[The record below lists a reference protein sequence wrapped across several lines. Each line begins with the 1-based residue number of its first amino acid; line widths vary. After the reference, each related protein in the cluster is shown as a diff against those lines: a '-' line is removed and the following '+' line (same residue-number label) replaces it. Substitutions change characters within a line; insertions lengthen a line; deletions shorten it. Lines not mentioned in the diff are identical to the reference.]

1 MAWSG
6 RALHDA
12 RLPHL
17 LAQGRGAPARLLPGL
32 QRLAGGVLQLRAQ
45 THGGAGHDL
54 TVRPQGRRAGARP
67 LRQGRPEGRDD
78 LVLAADRSAL
88 QLGSLRS
95 LLGRG
100 PGAARTH
107 QPARHH
113 RNGAGE
119 PVGIQRA
126 LHAGYGPV
134 PRGRAL
140 LQRAHLLRRPR
151 SLPEPAD
158 RVGREQLRLASLLSA
173 ADGPRLRARA
183 LRRRVHPEAEAQ
195 RVLPAPDVLHLH
207 RRLRR
212 RRQPPLHRGR
222 QAHVVV
228 RLPAPGLVVAPFT
241 AGRGSRLQGRQSG
254 RPLQDHPR
262 QRRQALWVR
271 ALGSS
276 GLADALLEVRDLRT
290 YIYTRRGIVKAVDG
304 ATFSVR
310 RGETLGIVGES
321 GSGKSMTC
329 LSILRLVPEP
339 GGRIVGGEGV
349 FDGGDLLAKSPDE
362 MRRLRGAQIAMI
374 LQDPMA
380 SLNPAMT
387 VGEQIAETLSLHRGL
402 RGRALD
408 ERVIELLRQ
417 VRISD
422 PERRVH
428 AYPHQM
434 SGGIRQRVAGA
445 IAISCR
451 PSLLIAD
458 EPTTSLDV
466 TIQAQYLRL
475 LKEIQRETNLAL
487 VFVTHD
493 LGIVAK
499 LCDRVAVMY
508 AGRIVETG
516 TTRDIFNRPRHP
528 YTIGL
533 LSCLPTLRRGR
544 GPLTA
549 IEGQPPDLAHVPSGC
564 SFTPRCPM
572 AEPRCGE
579 KRPSLEAIEPD
590 HLVACF
596 RASDMA
602 TAGRRVTSI
611 ATAPAPALLDT
622 RGTGD
627 VVLEARQL
635 TKHFPLARGTIFSR
649 TFGTVKAVDGV
660 DFVLRRGETL
670 GLVGESGC
678 GKTTTARLVLS
689 LERPTAGG
697 VFFRGRDIHSL
708 ARPERGGYRRAVQA
722 VFQDPYSSLNPRLTI
737 RTTVSEPL
745 VQTEPDLSRT
755 EIDARVAESLTRVG
769 LRPRIAADY
778 PHELSGGQRQRVAIA
793 RALTTNPECIL
804 LDEAVSALDVSIR
817 AQVMNL
823 LREIQDRLGVS
834 DLFIAHDLAVV
845 KYVS

>member
-1 MAWSG
+1 MA
-6 RALHDA
+6 D
-12 RLPHL
+12 P
-17 LAQGRGAPARLLPGL
+17 
-32 QRLAGGVLQLRAQ
+32 
-45 THGGAGHDL
+45 
-54 TVRPQGRRAGARP
+54 
-67 LRQGRPEGRDD
+67 
-78 LVLAADRSAL
+78 
-88 QLGSLRS
+88 
-95 LLGRG
+95 
-100 PGAARTH
+100 
-107 QPARHH
+107 
-113 RNGAGE
+113 
-119 PVGIQRA
+119 
-126 LHAGYGPV
+126 
-134 PRGRAL
+134 
-140 LQRAHLLRRPR
+140 
-151 SLPEPAD
+151 
-158 RVGREQLRLASLLSA
+158 
-173 ADGPRLRARA
+173 
-183 LRRRVHPEAEAQ
+183 
-195 RVLPAPDVLHLH
+195 
-207 RRLRR
+207 
-212 RRQPPLHRGR
+212 
-222 QAHVVV
+222 
-228 RLPAPGLVVAPFT
+228 
-241 AGRGSRLQGRQSG
+241 
-254 RPLQDHPR
+254 
-262 QRRQALWVR
+262 
-271 ALGSS
+271 
-276 GLADALLEVRDLRT
+276 LLEVRDLRT
-290 YIYTRRGIVKAVDG
+290 YIYTRRGVVKAVDG

-339 GGRIVGGEGV
+339 GGRIVGGEIL
-349 FDGGDLLAKSPDE
+349 FDGENLLAKSPEE
-362 MRRLRGAQIAMI
+362 MRRLRGSRIAMI

-387 VGEQIAETLSLHRGL
+387 VGEQISETLSLHRGL

-408 ERVIELLRQ
+408 ERVVELLRQ

-445 IAISCR
+445 IAISCQ

-466 TIQAQYLRL
+466 TIQSQYLRL

-508 AGRIVETG
+508 AGRIVELG
-516 TTRDIFNRPRHP
+516 RTRDIFNHPRHP
-528 YTIGL
+528 YAVGL
-533 LSCLPTLRRGR
+533 LNCLPTLRRGR
-544 GPLTA
+544 EPLTA
-549 IEGQPPDLAHVPSGC
+549 IEGQPPDLANVPTGC

-579 KRPSLEAIEPD
+579 KRPPLEPVDGE
-590 HLVACF
+590 HLVACI
-596 RASDMA
+596 RAGETA
-602 TAGRRVTSI
+602 TSIRRVTTVS
-611 ATAPAPALLDT
+611 AASVPAAEPA
-622 RGTGD
+622 RNGE
-627 VVLEARQL
+627 VILEARQL
-635 TKHFPLARGTIFSR
+635 TKHFPLARGTILSR
-649 TFGTVKAVDGV
+649 RFGTVKAVDGV
-660 DFVLRRGETL
+660 DSVLRRGETL

-689 LERPTAGG
+689 LERPTSGG

-708 ARPERGGYRRAVQA
+708 GRHERGGYRRAVQA

-745 VQTEPDLSRT
+745 AQTEPDLTRA
-755 EIDARVAESLTRVG
+755 EVAERVAASLTRVG
-769 LRPRIAADY
+769 LRPRIADDY

-834 DLFIAHDLAVV
+834 YLFIAHDLAVV
-845 KYVS
+845 KYVSTRIGVMYLGKLVETAAADELYANPLHPYTQVLLNNALPAHPDDVREEVILKGEVPSAFNPPSGCRFHPRCPQALPVCAEMEPVLQEQANGHQVACHLYGA

>member
-1 MAWSG
+1 
-6 RALHDA
+6 
-12 RLPHL
+12 
-17 LAQGRGAPARLLPGL
+17 
-32 QRLAGGVLQLRAQ
+32 
-45 THGGAGHDL
+45 
-54 TVRPQGRRAGARP
+54 
-67 LRQGRPEGRDD
+67 
-78 LVLAADRSAL
+78 
-88 QLGSLRS
+88 
-95 LLGRG
+95 
-100 PGAARTH
+100 
-107 QPARHH
+107 
-113 RNGAGE
+113 
-119 PVGIQRA
+119 
-126 LHAGYGPV
+126 
-134 PRGRAL
+134 
-140 LQRAHLLRRPR
+140 
-151 SLPEPAD
+151 
-158 RVGREQLRLASLLSA
+158 
-173 ADGPRLRARA
+173 
-183 LRRRVHPEAEAQ
+183 
-195 RVLPAPDVLHLH
+195 
-207 RRLRR
+207 
-212 RRQPPLHRGR
+212 
-222 QAHVVV
+222 
-228 RLPAPGLVVAPFT
+228 
-241 AGRGSRLQGRQSG
+241 
-254 RPLQDHPR
+254 
-262 QRRQALWVR
+262 
-271 ALGSS
+271 
-276 GLADALLEVRDLRT
+276 LADQLLEVRDLRT

-304 ATFSVR
+304 TSFTIHA
-310 RGETLGIVGES
+310 GETLGIVGES

-339 GGRIVGGEGV
+339 GGRIVGGEIV
-349 FDGGDLLAKSPDE
+349 FDGQNLLTKSPEE
-362 MRRLRGAQIAMI
+362 MRQLRGSRIAMI

-387 VGEQIAETLSLHRGL
+387 IGEQIAETLALHRGL

-408 ERVIELLRQ
+408 DRVLELLRQ

-445 IAISCR
+445 IAISCQ

-516 TTRDIFNRPRHP
+516 RTRDIFNQPRHP

-533 LSCLPTLRRGR
+533 LNCLPTLGRGR
-544 GPLTA
+544 TPLTA
-549 IEGQPPDLAHVPSGC
+549 IDGQPPDLANVPPGC
-564 SFTPRCPM
+564 SFAPRCPM
-572 AEPRCGE
+572 AEPRCHQTQPE
-579 KRPSLEAIEPD
+579 LVPIEPYHD
-590 HLVACF
+590 VACV
-596 RASDMA
+596 RAAETASD
-602 TAGRRVTSI
+602 RVRVTASM
-611 ATAPAPALLDT
+611 AAAAAPAAEE
-622 RGTGD
+622 GN
-627 VVLEARQL
+627 VVLEARGL
-635 TKHFPLARGTIFSR
+635 TKHFPLSRGMIFSR
-649 TFGTVKAVDGV
+649 TVGSVKAVDGL

-678 GKTTTARLVLS
+678 GKTTAARLVLS

-697 VFFRGRDIHSL
+697 VFFRGRDIHTL
-708 ARPERGGYRRAVQA
+708 VRQELGGYRRAVQA

-745 VQTEPDLSRT
+745 AETEPGLSRA
-755 EIDARVAESLTRVG
+755 EVAERVAESLKRVG
-769 LRPRIAADY
+769 LRPRIADDY

-823 LREIQDRLGVS
+823 LREIQERLGVS
-834 DLFIAHDLAVV
+834 YLFIAHDLAVV
-845 KYVS
+845 KYVSTRIGVMYLGKLVETAVADELYERPLHPYTQVLLNNALPSHPDDVREEVILRGEVPSAFNPPPGCRFHPRCPQALPVCGEMEPALREHGAGHQVACHLYGS